1 MRASASS
8 ALSVETTLA
17 DWHAAQSAVANFN
30 FEAHADEVPRAAAI
44 VLRLAASTGD
54 VRSSMALRGDSR
66 NKGNGI
72 VVAGGGAVFVGGEY
86 AGEAAFGSPPLRSDR
101 RAPDGFVARLSS

>member
-30 FEAHADEVPRAAAI
+30 FEAYADEVPRVDARSLNDRD
-44 VLRLAASTGD
+44 VLA
-54 VRSSMALRGDSR
+54 
-66 NKGNGI
+66 
-72 VVAGGGAVFVGGEY
+72 
-86 AGEAAFGSPPLRSDR
+86 PLRSDR
-101 RAPDGFVARLSS
+101 RVPDGFVARLSVV

>member
-30 FEAHADEVPRAAAI
+30 FE
-44 VLRLAASTGD
+44 
-54 VRSSMALRGDSR
+54 
-66 NKGNGI
+66 
-72 VVAGGGAVFVGGEY
+72 VFVGGEY
-86 AGEAAFGSPPLRSDR
+86 AGDAAFGSPPLRSDR
-101 RAPDGFVARLSS
+101 RAPDGFVARLSTV